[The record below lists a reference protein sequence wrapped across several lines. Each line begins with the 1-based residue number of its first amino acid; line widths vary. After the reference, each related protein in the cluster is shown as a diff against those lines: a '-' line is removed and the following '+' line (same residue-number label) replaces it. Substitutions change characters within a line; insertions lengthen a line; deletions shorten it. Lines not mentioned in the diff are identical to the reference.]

1 MEGSILVRLSYCADP
16 KRGPNYPQN
25 DLLRRVFTRFPRVRI
40 IHRRTSLMEDRRAQ
54 SVVGGPKIWSRRKV
68 PMGVLHFRYRER
80 RRTLRVA
87 LALPV
92 LVHGQNEMGEKF
104 CYRAMTRSVNQ
115 QGALLLMDELLV
127 AGQTLL
133 LVNENTNRST
143 ETRVVHVKK
152 ERDGKMLVGLEFAN
166 PDTNF
171 WKMTFPVPGARP
183 MRRPA
188 GNNTKA
194 MA

>member
-1 MEGSILVRLSYCADP
+1 MEGSILVRLSYCPDP

-25 DLLRRVFTRFPRVRI
+25 DLLRGVFTTGVRRFDYVPANA
-40 IHRRTSLMEDRRAQ
+40 LMEDRRAQ
-54 SVVGGPKIWSRRKV
+54 LVVGGPKIWSRRKV

-183 MRRPA
+183 MRRA
-188 GNNTKA
+188 ASNNTKA

>member
-1 MEGSILVRLSYCADP
+1 MEGSILVRLSYCFDP

-25 DLLRRVFTRFPRVRI
+25 DLLRRVFTGFPRVRI
-40 IHRRTSLMEDRRAQ
+40 IHRRTRLMEDRRAQ